1 MAEISDTEY
10 FGASRKAIEAELGV
24 IAAEW
29 EQRGRIEPVV
39 DKDMGQIHPDAERE
53 LLDRF

>member
-1 MAEISDTEY
+1 MAEISDTEH
-10 FGASRKAIEAELGV
+10 FWVSRKAIEAELGV

-29 EQRGRIEPVV
+29 EQQGRIEPVV
-39 DKDMGQIHPDAERE
+39 DKDTGEIHPDAERE